1 MNDVKGYRSPLIITF
16 TTWKALFLREAVA
29 RLTSRRNAWVWL
41 LLEPA
46 LQISFMLVL
55 MTQLHVRTVGGIDT
69 VVWLVVGL
77 VFANLFKR
85 TATQSQHAISANK
98 ALYTYRQVKPVD
110 TVLVR
115 AALEGFLMVVIGLI
129 LVAGT
134 SFVGYDFIPNQS
146 WILFAAFLNIWLLA
160 LGLGLIASIGVL
172 MIPEL
177 EKIIGFANGP
187 IYLLSG
193 VVIPIS
199 AIPEPFQHW
208 LMYNPIVHSIESARK
223 AMSSYYHTSP
233 DLNLFYTTEVALFSV
248 FIGLSLHSRFVARVY
263 KK

>member
-29 RLTSRRNAWVWL
+29 RLISRRNAWVWL

-46 LQISFMLVL
+46 LQIAFILVI
-55 MTQLHVRTVGGIDT
+55 MTQLHMRTVGGIDT
-69 VVWLVVGL
+69 VVWLVIGL
-77 VFANLFKR
+77 LFANLFKR
-85 TATQSQHAISANK
+85 TATQAQNAISANR
-98 ALYTYRQVKPVD
+98 ALYSYRQVKPVD

-115 AALEGFLMVVIGLI
+115 AALEGFLMIVIGLI
-129 LVAGT
+129 LVAGA
-134 SFVGYDFIPNQS
+134 SFLGYDFIPNES
-146 WILFAAFLNIWLLA
+146 WILLAAFLNIWLLA
-160 LGLGLIASIGVL
+160 LGLGLIGSIGVL

-177 EKIIGFANGP
+177 EKVITFVNALL
-187 IYLLSG
+187 YMLSG
-193 VVIPIS
+193 VAIPIS
-199 AIPEPFQHW
+199 AIPEPFQQW

-233 DLNLFYTTEVALFSV
+233 DLNLFYTTEAALFSV
-248 FIGLSLHSRFVARVY
+248 FIGLSLHSRFVAKVY

>member
-1 MNDVKGYRSPLIITF
+1 MITF

-29 RLTSRRNAWVWL
+29 RLTSGRSAWVWL
-41 LLEPA
+41 LLEPV
-46 LQISFMLVL
+46 LQISFMLVI

-85 TATQSQHAISANK
+85 TASQAQHAISANR
-98 ALYTYRQVKPVD
+98 ALYSYRQVKPVD

-115 AALEGFLMVVIGLI
+115 AALEGFLMIVIGLI
-129 LVAGT
+129 LVAGA
-134 SFVGYDFIPNQS
+134 SFLGYDFTPNES
-146 WILFAAFLNIWLLA
+146 WVLLGAFINIWLLA

-177 EKIIGFANGP
+177 EKIIAFANIP
-187 IYLLSG
+187 IYMISG
-193 VVIPIS
+193 VAIPIS
-199 AIPEPFQHW
+199 AIPEPFQQW

-223 AMSSYYHTSP
+223 AMSIYYHTSP
-233 DLNLFYTTEVALFSV
+233 DLNLFYTTEAALFCV
-248 FIGLSLHSRFVARVY
+248 FIGLSLHSRFVAKVY